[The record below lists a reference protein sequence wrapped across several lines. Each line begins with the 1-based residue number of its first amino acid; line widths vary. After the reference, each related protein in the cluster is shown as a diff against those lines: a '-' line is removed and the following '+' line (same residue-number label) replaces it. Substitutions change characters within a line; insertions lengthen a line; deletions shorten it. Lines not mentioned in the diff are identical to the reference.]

1 MPDWLDGLGP
11 KLPDI
16 VAGFAGGVVN
26 VFVMRR
32 IAWFEALGSVV
43 VGTLTAAYLGPW
55 ISRLMSLD
63 AGVAAFLV
71 GLSGMALCQ
80 GLIEVARR
88 WRPNWLPPSGPPSG
102 GDNAA

>member
-1 MPDWLDGLGP
+1 MSEWFDGLGP

-43 VGTLTAAYLGPW
+43 VGTLTAAYMGPW
-55 ISRLMSLD
+55 IARTVGLD
-63 AGVAAFLV
+63 PGVAAFLV
-71 GLSGMALCQ
+71 GLTGMALCQ
-80 GLIEVARR
+80 GFIEVARK

-102 GDNAA
+102 GSNAA